1 MSRKMTQPFPAMGLN
16 VLRVNSSSWKER
28 RKENSHKHS
37 TKRIDRTRVTG
48 SKIVLYR
55 KQRLSTPITPRS
67 RSDRSR
73 PSSINRVFRVEF
85 RLEPRPSLPD
95 SSRVDSFTPGGTVFG
110 DGRRGGRCPTD
121 RNTRH
126 GHFSNDRNRI
136 TKLSERKSKSQIL
149 VVTP

>member
-1 MSRKMTQPFPAMGLN
+1 MSRKMTQPFPAMGLS

-37 TKRIDRTRVTG
+37 TKRIDRARVTG

-55 KQRLSTPITPRS
+55 KQRPITPRS

>member
-1 MSRKMTQPFPAMGLN
+1 MSRKMTQPFPAMGLS

-37 TKRIDRTRVTG
+37 TKRIDRARVTG

-55 KQRLSTPITPRS
+55 KQRPSMPITPRS

>member
-1 MSRKMTQPFPAMGLN
+1 MSRKMTQPFPAMGLS

-37 TKRIDRTRVTG
+37 TKRIDRARVTG

-55 KQRLSTPITPRS
+55 KQRPSTPITPRS
-67 RSDRSR
+67 SSDRSR

>member
-1 MSRKMTQPFPAMGLN
+1 MSRKMTQPFPAMGLS
-16 VLRVNSSSWKER
+16 VLRVNSSSSKER

-37 TKRIDRTRVTG
+37 TKRIDRARVTG

-55 KQRLSTPITPRS
+55 KQRPSTPITPRS

-95 SSRVDSFTPGGTVFG
+95 SSRVDSFTLGGTVFG

>member
-1 MSRKMTQPFPAMGLN
+1 MSRKMTQPFPAMGLS

-37 TKRIDRTRVTG
+37 TKRIDRARVTG

-55 KQRLSTPITPRS
+55 KQRPSTPITPRS

-110 DGRRGGRCPTD
+110 MVGVVVGVPLTVIPDTVIFQTIETESP
-121 RNTRH
+121 NYP
-126 GHFSNDRNRI
+126 NVNRNR
-136 TKLSERKSKSQIL
+136 KYSW
-149 VVTP
+149 

>member
-1 MSRKMTQPFPAMGLN
+1 MSRKMTQPFPAMGLS

-37 TKRIDRTRVTG
+37 TKRIDRARVTG

-55 KQRLSTPITPRS
+55 KQRPSAPITPRS

-95 SSRVDSFTPGGTVFG
+95 SSRVDSFTLGGTVFG

>member
-1 MSRKMTQPFPAMGLN
+1 MSRKMTQPFPAMGLS
-16 VLRVNSSSWKER
+16 VLRVNSSSSKER

-37 TKRIDRTRVTG
+37 TKRIDRARVTG

-55 KQRLSTPITPRS
+55 KQRPS

-95 SSRVDSFTPGGTVFG
+95 SSRVDSFTAGGTVFG